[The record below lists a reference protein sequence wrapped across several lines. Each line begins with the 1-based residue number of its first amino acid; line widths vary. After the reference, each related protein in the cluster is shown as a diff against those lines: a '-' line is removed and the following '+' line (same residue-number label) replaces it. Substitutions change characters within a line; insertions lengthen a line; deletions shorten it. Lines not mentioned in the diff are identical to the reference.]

1 MADLIIL
8 FVDFQNITI
17 VSVVLT
23 FVRYIPTNQ
32 QTTSIKQSKSLPQTL
47 FLWSL
52 YPWNQMLYTLDISNC
67 EFCYIN
73 ILNLKYQRFTTS
85 GSKYIRVW
93 IFEFVAK
100 TQSLYI
106 ISRNM
111 SVLNL
116 KKSKSLKIGSL
127 NRKL

>member
-1 MADLIIL
+1 MADLIIF

-32 QTTSIKQSKSLPQTL
+32 QTTSIKQSESLPQTL

-85 GSKYIRVW
+85 GSKDIRVW

-100 TQSLYI
+100 TQSLHI

-116 KKSKSLKIGSL
+116 KA
-127 NRKL
+127 

>member
-1 MADLIIL
+1 MADLIIF

-32 QTTSIKQSKSLPQTL
+32 QTTSIKQSESLPQTL

-52 YPWNQMLYTLDISNC
+52 YLWNQMLYTLDISNC

-73 ILNLKYQRFTTS
+73 IQRFTTS
-85 GSKYIRVW
+85 GSKDIRVW

-100 TQSLYI
+100 TQSLHI

-116 KKSKSLKIGSL
+116 KA
-127 NRKL
+127 